1 MIVLPLRAVGL
12 KKWREGH
19 FGNLP
24 PKCPKI
30 NAIGPIQ
37 KSFRRFI
44 FSLSPLSKHVVGAFS
59 THATVGERRRHHR
72 SWAKG
77 GAVTGAAWGTCS

>member
-1 MIVLPLRAVGL
+1 MIVLPLRAAGL

-24 PKCPKI
+24 PKCPKMNTI
-30 NAIGPIQ
+30 DPIQ

-44 FSLSPLSKHVVGAFS
+44 FSLSPLSKPVVGAFS
-59 THATVGERRRHHR
+59 THAIGGERRRRHQ
-72 SWAKG
+72 SQAKG
-77 GAVTGAAWGTCS
+77 GAVAGTAWGTCS